1 MPSWHFEHLCEKC
14 QGALSELFTMFGSMP
29 AGGVD
34 AAAAAAAIDGR
45 AGSVAAAKKA
55 PKKEEPEG
63 LTTTWLSDC
72 SIRASLSCG
81 PLHCLF

>member
-1 MPSWHFEHLCEKC
+1 MREVPGGTIRTFHQVWFY
-14 QGALSELFTMFGSMP
+14 A
-29 AGGVD
+29 GVD

-63 LTTTWLSDC
+63 LTTTWVSDC